1 VISDWF
7 DRPQAVFNEYRCEAG
22 SERPGCP
29 EKRLLLIGNLLSIP
43 GDIALALSVV
53 LRIRELG
60 HGIPG
65 LPVWPIVERRHLWK
79 KWPLTQKSDRE
90 LKNGL
95 ENESGLSR
103 NKAVAYRRR

>member
-1 VISDWF
+1 VAGLIGHKQYSMST
-7 DRPQAVFNEYRCEAG
+7 AVKLAPSALG
-22 SERPGCP
+22 VQ
-29 EKRLLLIGNLLSIP
+29 KRGFLLIGNLLSIP

-53 LRIRELG
+53 LRIRELD